1 MILRVL
7 FDHDDTRILM
17 SRMAIASGH
26 WADVIVS
33 LEGSRVASMTVT
45 DKTNGKTIRVG
56 KLLLQKGYAYAMTR
70 VTDIAAHGSAGPFNL
85 TNKAADAVLQL
96 TVFKRIRYP
105 FPD

>member
-7 FDHDDTRILM
+7 FDHDDYLILLDKM
-17 SRMAIASGH
+17 VYASAH
-26 WADVIVS
+26 WADVRIY
-33 LEGSRVASMTVT
+33 LEGSRVVSMTVT
-45 DKTNGKTIRVG
+45 DKTNGKSIRVG